1 VESKAFSLFQI
12 SLENFFKA
20 KFYLG
25 FHLHLQPS
33 EIDALDFYEYQYYVQ
48 NLTEHL
54 KKQNKEEQEQNEQM
68 QEQYSTQT
76 PKVPKMSDYG
86 MKMPK
91 MSGMK
96 MPKF

>member
-1 VESKAFSLFQI
+1 M
-12 SLENFFKA
+12 
-20 KFYLG
+20 
-25 FHLHLQPS
+25 HLQPS

-68 QEQYSTQT
+68 QEQYGAKPKT
-76 PKVPKMSDYG
+76 PKIGDYG
-86 MKMPK
+86 VKMPQ
-91 MSGMK
+91 MPGMK